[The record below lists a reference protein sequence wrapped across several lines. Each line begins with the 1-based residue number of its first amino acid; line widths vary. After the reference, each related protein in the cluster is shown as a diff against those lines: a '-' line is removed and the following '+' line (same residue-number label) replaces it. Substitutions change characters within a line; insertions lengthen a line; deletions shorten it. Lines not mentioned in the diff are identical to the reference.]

1 VEILFKQ
8 AKGNW
13 RYIMK
18 LNQKKS
24 LSEEEAQE
32 LLKKDIEDFKQS
44 VRDEQLRKKD
54 LKELY
59 SLEKSGKERENF
71 LNFLVRYGK
80 EEKVLRE
87 LDGFLDQV
95 SRVDTAL
102 ERMVEDES
110 KNLDL
115 EDTTDKTVKE
125 LKEYVKNNHLSKE
138 ELEAILE
145 SEKERKDRKTAK
157 KYLEKELEDS
167 SSLISSSEVKK
178 AISNVENKVKSFKK
192 DFIYHPEVFNLD
204 NIEKEFEAHSEEQK
218 DERDNDLEELVELT
232 GNLVKNLKKSD
243 NLENRGEM
251 KELINNA
258 ILALE
263 SDNFDKFKDKI
274 KRLNEL
280 TNTGKKN
287 IVNHAETQQSKL
299 QQIEEVISRLEE
311 TGYNAPRE
319 EKASEKE
326 SKSSESGREKMI
338 SRLQQEGFNREK
350 LETRS
355 RSDLEK
361 LQSSSNK
368 INNVEEMFQE
378 SDEMEKESERENSE
392 NRIIRDIEKLEEAIE
407 KSE

>member
-1 VEILFKQ
+1 
-8 AKGNW
+8 
-13 RYIMK
+13 MK

-368 INNVEEMFQE
+368 IDNVEEMFQE

>member
-87 LDGFLDQV
+87 LDGFLNQV

-243 NLENRGEM
+243 NLENQGEM

-368 INNVEEMFQE
+368 IDNVEEMFQE

>member
-204 NIEKEFEAHSEEQK
+204 NIEKEFEEHSEEQK

>member
-1 VEILFKQ
+1 
-8 AKGNW
+8 
-13 RYIMK
+13 MK